1 MTDKERI
8 AQLEDELARA
18 YRALVGFESGKLTA
32 ASRAYH
38 APTLAA
44 AKRCVYEDALDGADY
59 FIGKPVD
66 VLHAALRLPA

>member
-1 MTDKERI
+1 MTDAEHI
-8 AQLEDELARA
+8 ARLEQELARA
-18 YRALVGFESGKLTA
+18 YRALVGFDSGKLTA

-44 AKRCVYEDALDGADY
+44 AKRFVFEDALDGSEY
-59 FIGKPVD
+59 FTGKPVD